1 MVKKDSIFKVGNFND
16 LTFTFNEEVTE
27 VFEDMIDRS
36 VPGYTSSLRLIENLS
51 RKYFIEGTHCYDL
64 GCSLGASSMSL
75 MKAIGKREGQ
85 IRYMAVSNT
94 IQRKGLGSAIVSE
107 LETIAREKGIQE
119 MVLNARENAIS
130 FYLSMGYKET
140 GPYESDTSIPHITMR
155 KKLT

>member
-1 MVKKDSIFKVGNFND
+1 MNYIIKSP
-16 LTFTFNEEVTE
+16 ETE
-27 VFEDMIDRS
+27 LEWD
-36 VPGYTSSLRLIENLS
+36 
-51 RKYFIEGTHCYDL
+51 KYFNFRWEMLRKPL
-64 GCSLGASSMSL
+64 GMTKETLKDELEDESYHLIAVD
-75 MKAIGKREGQ
+75 KQKEIIGSGRLHFNNNKEGQ

-119 MVLNARENAIS
+119 MILNARENAIS

>member
-1 MVKKDSIFKVGNFND
+1 MNYIIKSPETKLEWD
-16 LTFTFNEEVTE
+16 
-27 VFEDMIDRS
+27 
-36 VPGYTSSLRLIENLS
+36 
-51 RKYFIEGTHCYDL
+51 KYFNFRWEMLRKPL
-64 GCSLGASSMSL
+64 GMSKETL
-75 MKAIGKREGQ
+75 KDELEDESHHLIAVDEQKEVIGGGRLHFNNNKEAQ

-107 LETIAREKGIQE
+107 LEAIAREKGIQE

-140 GPYESDTSIPHITMR
+140 GPYKSDTGIPHITMC

>member
-1 MVKKDSIFKVGNFND
+1 MNYIIKSP
-16 LTFTFNEEVTE
+16 ETE
-27 VFEDMIDRS
+27 LEWD
-36 VPGYTSSLRLIENLS
+36 
-51 RKYFIEGTHCYDL
+51 KYFNFRWEMLRKPL
-64 GCSLGASSMSL
+64 GMSKETL
-75 MKAIGKREGQ
+75 KDELEDESHHLIAVDKQKEIIGGGRLHFNNNKEGQ

-140 GPYESDTSIPHITMR
+140 GPYKSDTGIPHITMC

>member
-1 MVKKDSIFKVGNFND
+1 MECLKRLLKDELEDESHHLIAVDEQKEVIGGGRLHFN
-16 LTFTFNEEVTE
+16 N
-27 VFEDMIDRS
+27 
-36 VPGYTSSLRLIENLS
+36 N
-51 RKYFIEGTHCYDL
+51 
-64 GCSLGASSMSL
+64 
-75 MKAIGKREGQ
+75 REGQ

-107 LETIAREKGIQE
+107 LEAIAREKGIQE

-140 GPYESDTSIPHITMR
+140 GPYKSDTGIPHITMC

>member
-1 MVKKDSIFKVGNFND
+1 MNYIIKSP
-16 LTFTFNEEVTE
+16 ETE
-27 VFEDMIDRS
+27 LEWD
-36 VPGYTSSLRLIENLS
+36 
-51 RKYFIEGTHCYDL
+51 KYFNFRWKMLRKPL
-64 GCSLGASSMSL
+64 GMSKETL
-75 MKAIGKREGQ
+75 KDELEDESHHLIAVDEQKEVIGGGRLHFNNNREGQ

-107 LETIAREKGIQE
+107 LEAIAREKGIQE

-140 GPYESDTSIPHITMR
+140 GLYKSDTGIPHITMC

>member
-1 MVKKDSIFKVGNFND
+1 MNYIIKSP
-16 LTFTFNEEVTE
+16 ETE
-27 VFEDMIDRS
+27 SEWD
-36 VPGYTSSLRLIENLS
+36 
-51 RKYFIEGTHCYDL
+51 KYFNFRWEMLRKPL
-64 GCSLGASSMSL
+64 GMTKETLKDELEDESHHLIAFDEQ
-75 MKAIGKREGQ
+75 KKVIGSGRLHFNNNKEAQ

-107 LETIAREKGIQE
+107 LEAIAREKGIQE

-140 GPYESDTSIPHITMR
+140 GPYKSDTGIPHITMC

>member
-1 MVKKDSIFKVGNFND
+1 MSK
-16 LTFTFNEEVTE
+16 
-27 VFEDMIDRS
+27 
-36 VPGYTSSLRLIENLS
+36 ENLKDELEDES
-51 RKYFIEGTHCYDL
+51 YQLIAVDKQKEI
-64 GCSLGASSMSL
+64 
-75 MKAIGKREGQ
+75 IGSGRLHFNNNKEGQ

>member
-1 MVKKDSIFKVGNFND
+1 MNYIIKSP
-16 LTFTFNEEVTE
+16 ETE
-27 VFEDMIDRS
+27 LEWD
-36 VPGYTSSLRLIENLS
+36 
-51 RKYFIEGTHCYDL
+51 KYFNFRWEMLRKPL
-64 GCSLGASSMSL
+64 GMSKETLKDELEDESRHLIAVDEQKIVVGAGRL
-75 MKAIGKREGQ
+75 HFNNNKEAQ

-107 LETIAREKGIQE
+107 LETIAKEKGILE

-140 GPYESDTSIPHITMR
+140 GPYESDTGIPHITMR

>member
-1 MVKKDSIFKVGNFND
+1 MNYIIKSP
-16 LTFTFNEEVTE
+16 ETE
-27 VFEDMIDRS
+27 LEWD
-36 VPGYTSSLRLIENLS
+36 
-51 RKYFIEGTHCYDL
+51 KYFNFRWKMLRKPL
-64 GCSLGASSMSL
+64 GMSKETL
-75 MKAIGKREGQ
+75 KDKLEDESHHLIAVDEQKEVIGGGRLHFNNNREGQ

-107 LETIAREKGIQE
+107 LEAIAREKGIQE

-140 GPYESDTSIPHITMR
+140 GLYKSDTGIPHITMC

>member
-1 MVKKDSIFKVGNFND
+1 MNYIIKSP
-16 LTFTFNEEVTE
+16 ETE
-27 VFEDMIDRS
+27 LEWD
-36 VPGYTSSLRLIENLS
+36 
-51 RKYFIEGTHCYDL
+51 KYFNFRWEMLRKPL
-64 GCSLGASSMSL
+64 GMSKETL
-75 MKAIGKREGQ
+75 KDELEDESYHLIAVDKQKEIIGSGRLHFNNNKEGQ

>member
-1 MVKKDSIFKVGNFND
+1 MNYIIKSP
-16 LTFTFNEEVTE
+16 ETE
-27 VFEDMIDRS
+27 LEWD
-36 VPGYTSSLRLIENLS
+36 
-51 RKYFIEGTHCYDL
+51 KYFNFRWEMLRKPL
-64 GCSLGASSMSL
+64 GMSKETL
-75 MKAIGKREGQ
+75 KDELEDESYHLIAVDEQKEVIGGGRLHFNNNREGQ

-107 LETIAREKGIQE
+107 LEAIAREKGIQE

-140 GPYESDTSIPHITMR
+140 GLYKSDTGIPHITMC

>member
-1 MVKKDSIFKVGNFND
+1 MNYIIKSP
-16 LTFTFNEEVTE
+16 ETE
-27 VFEDMIDRS
+27 LEWD
-36 VPGYTSSLRLIENLS
+36 
-51 RKYFIEGTHCYDL
+51 KYFNFRWEMLRKPL
-64 GCSLGASSMSL
+64 GMSKETL
-75 MKAIGKREGQ
+75 KDKLEDESHHLIAVDEQKEVIGGGRLHFNNNREGQ

-107 LETIAREKGIQE
+107 LEAIAREKGIQE

-140 GPYESDTSIPHITMR
+140 GPYKSDTGIPHIAMC

>member
-1 MVKKDSIFKVGNFND
+1 MNYIIKSP
-16 LTFTFNEEVTE
+16 ETE
-27 VFEDMIDRS
+27 LEWD
-36 VPGYTSSLRLIENLS
+36 
-51 RKYFIEGTHCYDL
+51 KYFNFRWEMLRKPL
-64 GCSLGASSMSL
+64 GMSKETL
-75 MKAIGKREGQ
+75 KDELEDESYHLIAVDKQKEIIGSGRLHFNNNKEGQ

-140 GPYESDTSIPHITMR
+140 GPYKSDTGIPHITMC

>member
-1 MVKKDSIFKVGNFND
+1 MNYIIKSP
-16 LTFTFNEEVTE
+16 ETE
-27 VFEDMIDRS
+27 LEWD
-36 VPGYTSSLRLIENLS
+36 
-51 RKYFIEGTHCYDL
+51 KYFKFRWEMLRKPLEMSKETLKDELEDESSHLIAVDEQKIVV
-64 GCSLGASSMSL
+64 GAGRL
-75 MKAIGKREGQ
+75 HFNNNKEAQ

-107 LETIAREKGIQE
+107 LETIARERGIQE

-140 GPYESDTSIPHITMR
+140 GPYKSDTGIPHITMC

>member
-1 MVKKDSIFKVGNFND
+1 MLRKPLGMSKETLKDELEDESHHLIAVDKQKEIIGSGRLHFN
-16 LTFTFNEEVTE
+16 N
-27 VFEDMIDRS
+27 
-36 VPGYTSSLRLIENLS
+36 N
-51 RKYFIEGTHCYDL
+51 K
-64 GCSLGASSMSL
+64 
-75 MKAIGKREGQ
+75 EGQ

-155 KKLT
+155 KKLTWLK

>member
-1 MVKKDSIFKVGNFND
+1 MNYIIKSP
-16 LTFTFNEEVTE
+16 ETE
-27 VFEDMIDRS
+27 LEWD
-36 VPGYTSSLRLIENLS
+36 
-51 RKYFIEGTHCYDL
+51 KYFNFRWKMLRKPL
-64 GCSLGASSMSL
+64 GMSKETL
-75 MKAIGKREGQ
+75 KDELEDESHHLIAVDEQKEVIGGGRLHFNNNREGQ

-107 LETIAREKGIQE
+107 LEAIAREKGIQE

-140 GPYESDTSIPHITMR
+140 GLYKSDTGITHITMC

>member
-1 MVKKDSIFKVGNFND
+1 MNYIIKSP
-16 LTFTFNEEVTE
+16 ETE
-27 VFEDMIDRS
+27 LEWD
-36 VPGYTSSLRLIENLS
+36 
-51 RKYFIEGTHCYDL
+51 KYFNFRWEMLRKPL
-64 GCSLGASSMSL
+64 GMSKETL
-75 MKAIGKREGQ
+75 KDELEDESHHLIAVDEQKEVIGGGRLHFNNNREGQ

-107 LETIAREKGIQE
+107 LEAIAREKGIQE

-140 GPYESDTSIPHITMR
+140 GLYKSDTGITHITMC